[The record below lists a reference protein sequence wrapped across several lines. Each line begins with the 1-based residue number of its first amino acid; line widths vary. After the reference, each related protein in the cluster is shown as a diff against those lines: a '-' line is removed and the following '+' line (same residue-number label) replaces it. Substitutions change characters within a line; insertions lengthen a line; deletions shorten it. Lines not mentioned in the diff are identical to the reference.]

1 MLGERETEPRAGVDR
16 LPSGSYRARLMV
28 DGQTYSSTFATEAE
42 AHEWLT
48 RHPWPRCCGAGSTE
62 SHGRGLRLS
71 MAG

>member
-1 MLGERETEPRAGVDR
+1 
-16 LPSGSYRARLMV
+16 MV

-48 RHPWPRCCGAGSTE
+48 VT
-62 SHGRGLRLS
+62 RGHVVAARAAQSLMVVDSALS

>member
-1 MLGERETEPRAGVDR
+1 VDR

-48 RHPWPRCCGAGSTE
+48 VT
-62 SHGRGLRLS
+62 RGHVVAARAAQSLMVVDSALS